1 MAERKK
7 VLTVNRGQI
16 KARITRFETYI
27 EKALPENANEAR
39 IRLEHVKD
47 ALAEFNEIQSE
58 LELIDEN
65 ELTGN
70 ERDNFENKY
79 FAILSK
85 ATEFVEKHII
95 RTPTTSAAASDTID
109 VYALPR
115 QSDSS
120 QQKNVK
126 LPTLDL
132 PKFYGDYVDWVHFD
146 ETFCALV
153 HNDPHMDDINKF
165 YYLISCLKGDAAKTI
180 ASLEITRDNYKI
192 ARDLLKER
200 FENKEKII
208 KTHVSALFELPAITK
223 ESHMHLRRLLDD
235 YNRHT
240 RALKALG
247 EPVEQWGT
255 LLIHILARKLDETT
269 RFKWEEHVVET
280 YKRKQM
286 PDAQSMIDFLT
297 NRCNV
302 FETIERGKPKIGKL
316 SAHLTVDKAE
326 GKSHDLQLRHNTLLH
341 VAKPIPTA
349 TNITPENTKEND
361 EQPTV
366 QALKATNEQKVF
378 LSTAIVEVKNG
389 EGKWQRARALLDSGS
404 QSNFITNDLTQRLKL
419 HTYKV
424 DLPVTGINQT
434 ATRITEGVSTPIKSI
449 YNNFHANLSFLTIEQ
464 ISDEFPNFRV
474 KQKEMQIPA
483 QVKLADPNFCEP
495 SQIDLLLGAGIFAQL
510 VSIGQIKLGSGLPT
524 LQKSVLGW
532 IVSGPVAICNLNVH
546 NPKIHCSLTID
557 KIGKQL
563 ENFWRI
569 EDFSIPKPYSK
580 EEAKCEELFAKTTV
594 KNNTGHFVVQLPMR
608 MKSTK
613 LGESLQMA
621 TERFL
626 KLEKR
631 LVNDVATY
639 ESYRNFMAE
648 YESLGHMSKIQE
660 NML

>member
-115 QSDSS
+115 QSDSI

-153 HNDPHMDDINKF
+153 HNDPYMDDINKF

-247 EPVEQWGT
+247 EPVKQWGT

-280 YKRKQM
+280 YKRKQI

-302 FETIERGKPKIGKL
+302 FETIERGKPKIGKV

-326 GKSHDLQLRHNTLLH
+326 CYLCKGNHMIYNCGKFKDLDVKTKYNEAKRLKLCINCLKGGHFASKCKSLSTCKKCAERHNTLLH

-366 QALKATNEQKVF
+366 QALNATNEQNVF

-434 ATRITEGVSTPIKSI
+434 ATRITEGVSTQIKSI

-532 IVSGPVAICNLNVH
+532 IVSGPVAICNLNIH

-563 ENFWRI
+563 ENF
-569 EDFSIPKPYSK
+569 
-580 EEAKCEELFAKTTV
+580 
-594 KNNTGHFVVQLPMR
+594 
-608 MKSTK
+608 
-613 LGESLQMA
+613 
-621 TERFL
+621 
-626 KLEKR
+626 
-631 LVNDVATY
+631 
-639 ESYRNFMAE
+639 
-648 YESLGHMSKIQE
+648 
-660 NML
+660 